1 MVSKEQEGY
10 ARMRRKYLLAYN
22 EAIPTVRQADH
33 CIACGRC
40 ERLCPQN
47 IRIPRELR
55 RIDAY
60 IESLK
65 QETL

>member
-1 MVSKEQEGY
+1 MQ
-10 ARMRRKYLLAYN
+10 LLAAGLGGVVA
-22 EAIPTVRQADH
+22 EEQPRALGGPPGLAVKI
-33 CIACGRC
+33 
-40 ERLCPQN
+40 L
-47 IRIPRELR
+47 RIPRELR